1 MAVLKE
7 RLNRK
12 NASGGYDTI
21 YLETS
26 SDIVIRPDGTT
37 VEATLT
43 TIKNDLTQVKSDLE
57 DVGGDI
63 QQQVTTIITGGNAKH
78 ASTHASGGSDPITP
92 GAIGALSSGGTAAAA
107 TKLATS
113 RTIQTNLGSTSAASF
128 NGTANVSPGVTGILG
143 FGNGGTGKTT
153 APLSLYALINGS
165 SAITGASLAD
175 TDVIGVGDVS
185 AATGKKVTIAE
196 LKKALGGSAGGGS
209 ISGDSYNLTGASVGS
224 TVLFNNTYWT
234 VVHMVPAAPSGYT
247 VYLALATMTQTTQFG
262 SNNVYAGSTLAS
274 KCTTYYNSM
283 AADSKALCLGVSVE
297 GVTAKVFVASYAQV
311 NGGFSHFNSNA
322 NRICN
327 YNGNPYPWWTSSP
340 GSSGGVY
347 YVKAVGSVRNGGYP
361 SDTYGF
367 RPFVAVKI

>member
-43 TIKNDLTQVKSDLE
+43 TIKNDLTQVQNDLA

-113 RTIQTNLGSTSAASF
+113 RTIQTNLGSTSAARF
-128 NGTANVSPGVTGILG
+128 NGTTNVSPGVTGTLG
-143 FGNGGTGKTT
+143 LGNGGTGKTT

-165 SAITGASLAD
+165 TTITGASLAD

-196 LKKALGGSAGGGS
+196 LKS
-209 ISGDSYNLTGASVGS
+209 IMG
-224 TVLFNNTYWT
+224 
-234 VVHMVPAAPSGYT
+234 
-247 VYLALATMTQTTQFG
+247 
-262 SNNVYAGSTLAS
+262 
-274 KCTTYYNSM
+274 
-283 AADSKALCLGVSVE
+283 GVSGPTVD
-297 GVTAKVFVASYAQV
+297 APA
-311 NGGFSHFNSNA
+311 
-322 NRICN
+322 
-327 YNGNPYPWWTSSP
+327 YPSSIP
-340 GSSGGVY
+340 
-347 YVKAVGSVRNGGYP
+347 AVGSYFTWLNQQWFIKLLMWHSFVCDMSMRPLNGLIRLLWNLP
-361 SDTYGF
+361 
-367 RPFVAVKI
+367 AVLLGKNVWNLLQD

>member
-26 SDIVIRPDGTT
+26 SDIVIRPDGAT

-43 TIKNDLTQVKSDLE
+43 TIKNDLTQVQNDLA

-128 NGTANVSPGVTGILG
+128 NGTTNVSPGVTGTLG
-143 FGNGGTGKTT
+143 LGNGGTGKTT

-196 LKKALGGSAGGGS
+196 LKSLFGSSDGGTSGG
-209 ISGDSYNLTGASVGS
+209 DGS
-224 TVLFNNTYWT
+224 TSGSTSPGGTMTFDNMSWIVVDNGTRNSNEIVLMMKDIWHLMNGYNIERFCTYFWNY
-234 VVHMVPAAPSGYT
+234 VLSPAAREKCVPHHFNE
-247 VYLALATMTQTTQFG
+247 FG
-262 SNNVYAGSTLAS
+262 TNAFTIP
-274 KCTTYYNSM
+274 
-283 AADSKALCLGVSVE
+283 
-297 GVTAKVFVASYAQV
+297 VFVPTYTEV
-311 NGGFSHFNSNA
+311 NGGFSYLNSNSR
-322 NRICN
+322 RIAN
-327 YNGNPYPWWTSSP
+327 YNGSPAAWWTSTP
-340 GSSGGVY
+340 YGSSRVY
-347 YVKAVGSVRNGGYP
+347 YVKADGSFSNYGNP
-361 SDTYGF
+361 SGAVGF
-367 RPFVAVKI
+367 RPFVALRK

>member
-43 TIKNDLTQVKSDLE
+43 TIKNDLTQVQNDLA

-92 GAIGALSSGGTAAAA
+92 GAIGALSSGGTAVAA

-113 RTIQTNLGSTSAASF
+113 RTIQTNLGSTSGASF
-128 NGTANVSPGVTGILG
+128 NGTTNVSPGVTGTLG
-143 FGNGGTGKTT
+143 LGNGGTGKTT
-153 APLSLYALINGS
+153 APLGLYALINGS
-165 SAITGASLAD
+165 TTITGASLAD

-185 AATGKKVTIAE
+185 AATGKKITIAE
-196 LKKALGGSAGGGS
+196 LKSIMGGGS
-209 ISGDSYNLTGASVGS
+209 GVAPDGSIPYVGGQYMMFGRIWRCVHVDS
-224 TVLFNNTYWT
+224 
-234 VVHMVPAAPSGYT
+234 VHY
-247 VYLALATMTQTTQFG
+247 YLMSEEIVSLTQFG
-262 SNNVYAGSTLAS
+262 SNNVYAGSTLANVAN
-274 KCTTYYNSM
+274 TFGNTMGINSDNRF
-283 AADSKALCLGVSVE
+283 AAILINGVSQ
-297 GVTAKVFVASYAQV
+297 KVQVASYEEM
-311 NGGFSHFNSNA
+311 NGGFDYFTSNA
-322 NRICN
+322 TRIA
-327 YNGNPYPWWTSSP
+327 YYGDSAWPYWTSSP
-340 GSSGGVY
+340 YGSSYVYGVY
-347 YVKAVGSVRNGGYP
+347 ADGSLYIDSYP
-361 SDTYGF
+361 STTSGF
-367 RPFVAVKI
+367 RPLVALRK

>member
-43 TIKNDLTQVKSDLE
+43 TIKNDLTQVQNDLA

-128 NGTANVSPGVTGILG
+128 NGTTNVSPGVTGTLG
-143 FGNGGTGKTT
+143 LGNGGTGKTT

-165 SAITGASLAD
+165 TTITGASLAD

-185 AATGKKVTIAE
+185 AATGKKITAAE
-196 LKKALGGSAGGGS
+196 LKSYLGVGSAS
-209 ISGDSYNLTGASVGS
+209 TDTVTKMSDVGAIVKWANKWW
-224 TVLFNNTYWT
+224 V
-234 VVHMVPAAPSGYT
+234 VVHRDSNLI
-247 VYLALATMTQTTQFG
+247 YLAYYCIYSNTQFG

-274 KCTTYYNSM
+274 VAKNFENTLGSTYLAQCQN
-283 AADSKALCLGVSVE
+283 VTVN
-297 GVTAKVFVASYAQV
+297 GVTAKVFVPSKEQLESTFIYMAMSA
-311 NGGFSHFNSNA
+311 A
-322 NRICN
+322 NRIAN
-327 YNGNPYPWWTSSP
+327 YNGSAQYWWTSTPRS
-340 GSSGGVY
+340 GSGVY
-347 YVKAVGSVRNGGYP
+347 YVNTDGSVLYGNYLP
-361 SDTYGF
+361 STAYGF
-367 RPFVAVKI
+367 RPFVALRL

>member
-43 TIKNDLTQVKSDLE
+43 TIKNDLTQVQSDLA

-128 NGTANVSPGVTGILG
+128 NGTTNVSPGVTGILG
-143 FGNGGTGKTT
+143 LGNGGTGKTT
-153 APLSLYALINGS
+153 APLGLYALINGS

-196 LKKALGGSAGGGS
+196 LKSIMGGGGS
-209 ISGDSYNLTGASVGS
+209 TPSTSAPSVGGTVNMGAFDWICVHTDSSYYYLMTKYVIGS
-224 TVLFNNTYWT
+224 TVFGQNTTYD
-234 VVHMVPAAPSGYT
+234 
-247 VYLALATMTQTTQFG
+247 
-262 SNNVYAGSTLAS
+262 GSTAALMCLLFGTAIGVWGNDRFGEITVNGVKGYCHLAS
-274 KCTTYYNSM
+274 YEQM
-283 AADSKALCLGVSVE
+283 
-297 GVTAKVFVASYAQV
+297 
-311 NGGFSHFNSNA
+311 NGGFSYFNSNSR
-322 NRICN
+322 RIATN
-327 YNGNPYPWWTSSP
+327 MSGTAQYYWTSSP
-340 GSSGGVY
+340 NSSSHVYSVYTDGSIHS
-347 YVKAVGSVRNGGYP
+347 NNP
-361 SDTYGF
+361 SYTYGC
-367 RPFVAVKI
+367 RPFVALRK

>member
-43 TIKNDLTQVKSDLE
+43 TIKNDLTQVQNDLA

-113 RTIQTNLGSTSAASF
+113 RTIQTNLGSTSAARF
-128 NGTANVSPGVTGILG
+128 NGTTNVSPGVTGTLG
-143 FGNGGTGKTT
+143 LGNGGTGKTT

-165 SAITGASLAD
+165 TTITGASLAD

-196 LKKALGGSAGGGS
+196 LKSIMGGVSGPTVDAPAYPSSIPAVGSYFTWLNQQWLVVHKTADVAFVCLRYVNETTKWSDANAMEFAGGIAWQKCTEFAAGLKLHACNYVVPMMGGYAWLASYDQLKVKGGFDYFNSSSRRIATNTSGSA
-209 ISGDSYNLTGASVGS
+209 
-224 TVLFNNTYWT
+224 
-234 VVHMVPAAPSGYT
+234 
-247 VYLALATMTQTTQFG
+247 Q
-262 SNNVYAGSTLAS
+262 
-274 KCTTYYNSM
+274 
-283 AADSKALCLGVSVE
+283 
-297 GVTAKVFVASYAQV
+297 
-311 NGGFSHFNSNA
+311 
-322 NRICN
+322 R
-327 YNGNPYPWWTSSP
+327 WWTSSP
-340 GSSGGVY
+340 HGNGGVY
-347 YVKAVGSVRNGGYP
+347 YVHLDGDFSYYNPEY
-361 SDTYGF
+361 TYGF
-367 RPFVAVKI
+367 RPFVALRL